1 MGHAGTAGGDGI
13 VGFVATL
20 GLIYHSTVREVRK
33 EHRHALTGLVMNIVQ
48 TVLLIGTFYLMFSIL
63 GLRGSGLRG
72 DFLLYIM
79 SGIFMYFT
87 HTKAMGAVIKAE
99 GPTSP
104 MMQHAPLSTLITIS
118 AAAIAA
124 LYIQMLSLVV
134 VLFVYHVAF
143 VPVTIDQP
151 AGAMGMLLLA
161 WFTGCGVGVILLS
174 LKPWFPGFVA
184 MAASIY
190 GRANM
195 IASGKMFV
203 ANTMP
208 GYILVMFD
216 WNPLFHVIDQ
226 TRGFVFINYNPH
238 FSSVSYPLQIGMI
251 LIVIGMMFEFYT
263 RRNASISWN
272 AGR

>member
-1 MGHAGTAGGDGI
+1 MAQAGTAGGGGI

-20 GLIYHSTVREVRK
+20 GLIYHSVVREIRK

-48 TVLLIGTFYLMFSIL
+48 TVLLIATFYLMFSIL

-118 AAAIAA
+118 AAAVAA

-134 VLFVYHVAF
+134 VLFV
-143 VPVTIDQP
+143 
-151 AGAMGMLLLA
+151 
-161 WFTGCGVGVILLS
+161 FTWPSSPSRSTGPRGRWECCCSHGS
-174 LKPWFPGFVA
+174 RA
-184 MAASIY
+184 AAS
-190 GRANM
+190 G
-195 IASGKMFV
+195 
-203 ANTMP
+203 
-208 GYILVMFD
+208 
-216 WNPLFHVIDQ
+216 
-226 TRGFVFINYNPH
+226 
-238 FSSVSYPLQIGMI
+238 
-251 LIVIGMMFEFYT
+251 
-263 RRNASISWN
+263 
-272 AGR
+272 

>member
-1 MGHAGTAGGDGI
+1 MAQALSTGAITM
-13 VGFVATL
+13 L
-20 GLIYHSTVREVRK
+20 GLIYDSAVREVRK
-33 EHRHALTGLVMNIVQ
+33 EHRHALAGLLMNIVQ
-48 TVLLIGTFYLMFSIL
+48 TVLLILTFYLMLSIM
-63 GLRGSGLRG
+63 GMRGSGLRG

-87 HTKAMGAVIKAE
+87 HTKAMQAVFKAE

-104 MMQHAPLSTLITIS
+104 MMQHAPLNTLITI
-118 AAAIAA
+118 AAAALGA
-124 LYIQMLSLVV
+124 LYVQLLSLFV

-143 VPVTIDQP
+143 TPVTIDAP
-151 AGAMGMLLLA
+151 AGAMGMVLLA

-174 LKPWFPGFVA
+174 LKPWFPGFTA

-203 ANTMP
+203 ANAMP
-208 GYILVMFD
+208 SYILVMFD

-226 TRGFVFINYNPH
+226 ARGFVFLNYNPH
-238 FSSVSYPLQIGMI
+238 FTSISYPLAVGAA